1 MEDKLTEKIY
11 LDEEAERL
19 ILITFRQYKTV
30 AVLWIL
36 ISVITTIFLLSSIIK
51 YQNHHFSSWGEIF
64 DFKIYP
70 YLYFLVVLLNLV
82 LLFYY
87 YNAIRCQSR
96 AVKESNQVQ
105 FSKSFSLYKKGNYAS
120 IASLSVN
127 LFTQSI
133 FLYQQLQA

>member
-11 LDEEAERL
+11 VDEEAERL
-19 ILITFRQYKTV
+19 ILLTFKQYKTV
-30 AVLWIL
+30 AILWIL

-51 YQNHHFSSWGEIF
+51 YYNTHFSSWAEIF

-70 YLYFLVVLLNLV
+70 YLYFLVVLLNVV

-87 YNAIRCQSR
+87 YNAIRCQTR
-96 AVKESNQVQ
+96 AIKEADQVQ
-105 FSKSFSLYKKGNYAS
+105 FSKSFSLYKKGNYVS

-133 FLYQQLQA
+133 FLYQQLQG